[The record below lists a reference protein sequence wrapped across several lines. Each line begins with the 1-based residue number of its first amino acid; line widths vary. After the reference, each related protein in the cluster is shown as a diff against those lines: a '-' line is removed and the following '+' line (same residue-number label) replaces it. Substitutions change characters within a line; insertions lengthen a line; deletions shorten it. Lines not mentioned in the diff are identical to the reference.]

1 MRVTRAGWAVR
12 AGTFYGTNVSVECSR
27 SNVTAFLA
35 GKLWKSRKTRK
46 KTLKLQHVDIKW
58 LKRMDLSGSVSVV
71 EKTQCEGKVG
81 ENWIPRLSLGG
92 ECHGMDLPTREGQP
106 QEKPL
111 D

>member
-1 MRVTRAGWAVR
+1 MFSFER
-12 AGTFYGTNVSVECSR
+12 NCVSCLKTVEISE
-27 SNVTAFLA
+27 NP
-35 GKLWKSRKTRK
+35 K
-46 KTLKLQHVDIKW
+46 KTLKLQHADIKW

-92 ECHGMDLPTREGQP
+92 ECHGLDLPTREGQP